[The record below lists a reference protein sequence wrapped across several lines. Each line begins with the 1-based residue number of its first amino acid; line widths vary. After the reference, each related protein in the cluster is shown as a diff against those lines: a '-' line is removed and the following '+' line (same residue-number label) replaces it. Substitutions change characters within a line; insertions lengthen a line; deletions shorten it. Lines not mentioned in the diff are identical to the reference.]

1 MRWVVEN
8 LNKHC
13 GGLLAVVAVAV
24 LMTLSQAAYA
34 RDDNYT
40 YAGADVSYSNL
51 SALGTTFNPINLR
64 AKLGVALLPDT
75 IPVLAF
81 ETQFGFDLTDDTNTI
96 NGRDISL
103 SINYFVGFY
112 ARLSYDIADFVSVYG
127 LLGMAA
133 AQLDGNTIF
142 LEDDTE
148 TGFSYGL
155 GFMFTLPFDIDGSI
169 EVMQLVNGNA
179 FDIYTASIGASYKF

>member
-1 MRWVVEN
+1 MRCMVDN
-8 LNKHC
+8 LNRRFRS
-13 GGLLAVVAVAV
+13 LLVVVVMAVIA
-24 LMTLSQAAYA
+24 LLSHSAYA
-34 RDDNYT
+34 RDDGYT
-40 YAGADVSYSNL
+40 YAGVDLNYTNL
-51 SALGTTFNPINLR
+51 QALGATYNPINMR
-64 AKLGVALLPDT
+64 AKLGVVLLPDI

-96 NGRDISL
+96 NGRDVSL

-112 ARLSYDIADFVSVYG
+112 ARASYDVADFVSIYG

-148 TGFSYGL
+148 TGFSFGL
-155 GFMFTLPFDIDGSI
+155 GASFTMPLDIDANI

-179 FDIYTASIGASYKF
+179 FEIYMASIGASYKF